1 MHAIDLTQPLSPA
14 TTTPQPRPTRAE
26 QARINGAN
34 SKGPTSL
41 IGKAKCSRNALK
53 HGLTA
58 EKHAVLDIERPAE
71 YKLAYDAAIDEFRP
85 QSLFTLRLVEKLAH
99 LDWRIERL
107 AMLDN
112 GLLNHKVNEAAGLPA
127 ADLEGDDEIAALVRG
142 WISAVGSANALELL
156 RRYSTTLQHQFNTT
170 LTNLQK
176 LEKRQA
182 AQLRDRDLPYQ
193 KPECAPIEEEPSSSP
208 DHANASQQTTVES
221 DEAPQPAAAEPPT
234 TTQPIHAETSKQTN
248 PRRPA
253 TTSPT
258 RTVPNV
264 PSSGQ
269 EKRR

>member
-1 MHAIDLTQPLSPA
+1 MTRSHARLLTAFLLLCVVCVAVSCGSFSGGDSGGETDGGADARDA
-14 TTTPQPRPTRAE
+14 TT
-26 QARINGAN
+26 QA
-34 SKGPTSL
+34 
-41 IGKAKCSRNALK
+41 
-53 HGLTA
+53 
-58 EKHAVLDIERPAE
+58 
-71 YKLAYDAAIDEFRP
+71 
-85 QSLFTLRLVEKLAH
+85 
-99 LDWRIERL
+99 
-107 AMLDN
+107 
-112 GLLNHKVNEAAGLPA
+112 
-127 ADLEGDDEIAALVRG
+127 EGD
-142 WISAVGSANALELL
+142 SAVGSANALELL